1 MKEAFLQ
8 KTNDMAVTSALQRP
22 KTHPLQES
30 CVLLMFGPEVL
41 DAFQMWAR
49 LHE

>member
-1 MKEAFLQ
+1 MKQAFFQ
-8 KTNDMAVTSALQRP
+8 KKTDMAMTSALQRP
-22 KTHPLQES
+22 YSHPLRES

-41 DAFQMWAR
+41 DASQIWAR